1 VELQVNDQWLTHMEA
16 FFRRV
21 KRPMPESNKIQA
33 MLPVGSTLIKNDYG
47 TACGIEA
54 VFTDDISGW
63 LTDPEIRHISGVH
76 ETRIIAL
83 PGVPKEMKGMFN
95 DEILYMLKNLAGGSA
110 ILSRTLHTFG
120 TGESTIAEKLGD
132 LMNRTRNPSIGTTVA
147 NGLVSLRI
155 NSRFPSKEKAQ
166 EELEQTTQACR
177 SALGDLIFGQDD
189 DTLPQVVAALLTS
202 NKQQAT
208 SNSSTISTAES
219 CTGGLLAKL
228 LTDIPGSSSYFTQ
241 GWITYSNQAKYERL
255 GVSMEV
261 INLNGAVSEPV
272 VEAMARN
279 ARRLS
284 KSTFA
289 LSISGIAGPGG
300 GSPSKPV
307 GTVCIALAHPD
318 PADKNAS
325 QVQSRTFH
333 FPGDRE
339 AVRDRAAKMALTMLR
354 YHLLGKP
361 MP

>member
-1 VELQVNDQWLTHMEA
+1 MFTSH
-16 FFRRV
+16 
-21 KRPMPESNKIQA
+21 I
-33 MLPVGSTLIKNDYG
+33 LPIISAATSG
-47 TACGIEA
+47 A
-54 VFTDDISGW
+54 V
-63 LTDPEIRHISGVH
+63 
-76 ETRIIAL
+76 
-83 PGVPKEMKGMFN
+83 
-95 DEILYMLKNLAGGSA
+95 

-120 TGESTIAEKLGD
+120 AGESTIAEKLGD
-132 LMNRTRNPSIGTTVA
+132 LMNRTRNPSVGTTVA

-155 NSRFPSKEKAQ
+155 NARFPSKEKAEQ
-166 EELEQTTQACR
+166 ELEQTANACR
-177 SALGDLIFGQDD
+177 TALGDPIFGQDD

-202 NKQQAT
+202 NKQPAT
-208 SNSSTISTAES
+208 SHSSTISTAES

-284 KSTFA
+284 KSTYA
-289 LSISGIAGPGG
+289 LSISGIAGPTG

-307 GTVCIALAHPD
+307 GTVCIALAHPPLPPAIGSEAQARRGEGRPAVSGVEPGEGRRGDD
-318 PADKNAS
+318 PSNS
-325 QVQSRTFH
+325 QVQARTFH

-339 AVRDRAAKMALTMLR
+339 AIRDRAAKMALTMLR